1 MKFLSFFDKFKLLPI
16 LLLLLNLKETN
27 SYWCELDNNCP
38 RDRAICLRNYC
49 ECTPGY
55 KTLITDQTID
65 GKLAPYYCT
74 YRQTSRYIPLILEAF
89 LPSIGHFYIGRYF
102 HAVVKFL
109 LIVPLIFRQKGS
121 NLSLFLI
128 FLFCLL
134 YVVDLLCIYLCI
146 YYDGNGIALY

>member
-1 MKFLSFFDKFKLLPI
+1 MKTSKILTFFLLFI
-16 LLLLLNLKETN
+16 NLKEAT

-49 ECTPGY
+49 ECIPGY

-74 YRQTSRYIPLILEAF
+74 YRQINRYIPLVLEAF
-89 LPSIGHFYIGRYF
+89 LPSIGHIYIGRYF
-102 HAVVKFL
+102 HAIVKFL

-128 FLFCLL
+128 LLFCLL
-134 YVVDLLCIYLCI
+134 YIVDLLCIYLRI
-146 YYDGNGIALY
+146 YTDGNGIALY